1 MYFIGVDHHKQ
12 FSVMTVLD
20 EQGKEVRTARLQ
32 NTRFEVESLLRELG
46 KEPFTAVVEAG
57 RSSYVMADLLRE
69 LGGEVKMANP
79 SQVKAIAHARIKT
92 DKRDS
97 EKLAHLLRMG
107 YIPEVYQ
114 RSSSN
119 REAQRVI
126 RLRAFWINLRSQ
138 VKNKLRALLAQQD
151 EEVQQAVAERESRLF
166 SGKGQ
171 EFLKG
176 LRLKGKDG
184 EIRDVLLKAY
194 GVLEGFIK
202 ESDELVER
210 LYQELPEAQ
219 LLDSLPGFARTLSV
233 LAAVEIGE
241 ISRFSRAES
250 LEAYAGLIPSTHGSG
265 DRTHHGHIIKQG
277 NSWLR
282 WAMVEAVHP
291 ALKVDFGLNLF
302 YQRLKQRKG
311 PNVAKVATARRLTTI
326 AFHMLKEKR
335 TYIPYPE
342 KTSAA

>member
-20 EQGKEVRTARLQ
+20 EQGKELRTSKLG
-32 NTRFEVESLLRELG
+32 NTRFEVESFLRDFEG
-46 KEPFTAVVEAG
+46 EPFTAVVEAG

-119 REAQRVI
+119 REAQRVV
-126 RLRAFWINLRSQ
+126 RLRAFWINLRTQ
-138 VKNKLRALLAQQD
+138 VKNKLRALLAQQ
-151 EEVQQAVAERESRLF
+151 EEGVQKAVAERESRLF

-171 EFLKG
+171 EFIKGLKLKG
-176 LRLKGKDG
+176 RDG

-202 ESDELVER
+202 DSDELVEQ
-210 LYQELPEAQ
+210 LYEELPEAQ
-219 LLDSLPGFARTLSV
+219 LLDTLPGFGRTLSV

-241 ISRFSRAES
+241 IRRFPRAES

-265 DRTHHGHIIKQG
+265 DRTYHGPIIKQG

-282 WAMVEAVHP
+282 WAMVEAVYP
-291 ALKVDFGLNLF
+291 ALTVDFGLNLF
-302 YQRLKQRKG
+302 YERLKRRKG
-311 PNVAKVATARRLTTI
+311 ANVAKVATARRLTTI

-335 TYIPYPE
+335 AYIAYSD

>member
-1 MYFIGVDHHKQ
+1 
-12 FSVMTVLD
+12 MTVLD
-20 EQGKEVRTARLQ
+20 EQGKELRTEKVENA
-32 NTRFEVESLLRELG
+32 RFEVESFLREFG
-46 KEPFTAVVEAG
+46 GERFTAVVEAG
-57 RSSYVMADLLRE
+57 RSSYVMAELLRE

-114 RSSSN
+114 RASSN

-126 RLRAFWINLRSQ
+126 RLRAYWISLRGQ
-138 VKNKLRALLAQQD
+138 VKNKLRALLAQQA
-151 EEVQQAVAERESRLF
+151 EGVQKAVAERESGLF

-176 LRLKGKDG
+176 LRLKGRDG
-184 EIRDVLLKAY
+184 EIRDLLLKAY

-219 LLDSLPGFARTLSV
+219 LLDTLPGFGRTLSV
-233 LAAVEIGE
+233 LAAVEIGD
-241 ISRFSRAES
+241 ISRFPRAES
-250 LEAYAGLIPSTHGSG
+250 LAAYAGLIPSTHGSG

-291 ALKVDFGLNLF
+291 ALKVDF
-302 YQRLKQRKG
+302 RLKVIYERLKRRKG
-311 PNVAKVATARRLTTI
+311 ANVAKVATARRLTAI

-335 TYIPYPE
+335 AYIAYPD